1 MAKREKK
8 PKKGSPAWMASFA
21 DLQQLLLVFFILLF
35 SMSSVDENKFISAMA
50 SIQQALNTAGLGLT
64 DKGMQPETEL
74 IDIEKLASM
83 AELKNTQVSQ
93 ELKEAQQFLNENTLD
108 GKNLSEFVT
117 ASKSDEGVILTIK
130 DIILFD
136 SGSADIKSKSEE
148 LLEKLSP
155 LLSSK
160 ARDIRIEGHTDN
172 VPLRDSS
179 KYKDNWEL
187 STARATRVASFIID
201 NKIIEPT
208 KISVAGYSEYKP
220 VADNNTS
227 ENKAKNRRVDILLL
241 SDFTEAEK
249 KFEENKAKNK
259 DNSKNETEE
268 KDIEKKQDK

>member
-64 DKGMQPETEL
+64 DKGVQPETEL